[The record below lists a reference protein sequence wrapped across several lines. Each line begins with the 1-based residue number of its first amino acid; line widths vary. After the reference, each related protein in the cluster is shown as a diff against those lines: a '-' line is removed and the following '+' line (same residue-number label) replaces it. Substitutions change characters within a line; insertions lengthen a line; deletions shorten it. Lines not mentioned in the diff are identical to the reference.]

1 MKQYK
6 FRAVGSDFG
15 GCLGPQRSSSGHN
28 KIQGHTRGTQS
39 DPGEPSSASSQ
50 RNKNLIIKTVYGR
63 HSVPIQT
70 DRPPR
75 IIGPRMLVY
84 YLHLGAGLRGFEGV
98 VRLNKC
104 EEIRL
109 GGFGCR
115 ELEVVLGL
123 GGADAAQRRRAA
135 HHSLFQLDFVLEQLH
150 VVFGGGVS
158 YVARGGQGEGV

>member
-1 MKQYK
+1 
-6 FRAVGSDFG
+6 
-15 GCLGPQRSSSGHN
+15 
-28 KIQGHTRGTQS
+28 
-39 DPGEPSSASSQ
+39 
-50 RNKNLIIKTVYGR
+50 
-63 HSVPIQT
+63 
-70 DRPPR
+70 
-75 IIGPRMLVY
+75 MLVY

-123 GGADAAQRRRAA
+123 GGADAAQGRRAA

-150 VVFGGGVS
+150 VVFGRGVS